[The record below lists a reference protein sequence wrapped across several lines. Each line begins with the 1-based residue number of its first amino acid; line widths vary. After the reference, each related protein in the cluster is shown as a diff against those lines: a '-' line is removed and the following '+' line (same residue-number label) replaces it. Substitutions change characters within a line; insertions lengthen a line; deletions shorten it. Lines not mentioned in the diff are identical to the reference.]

1 MQKRAFILFPNRR
14 DPKTKLILPKTDAI
28 FPFFFFF
35 FFFSCYHV
43 LPRYH
48 VTIGVSM
55 LFCSDAPLSFNLLV
69 VAEMGRGETSNITV
83 NYKCPYLNKTF
94 TLVRFL
100 VETFQNQSIKWATER
115 NIFTLPVKS
124 QFRFMVL
131 HCSTTFAIIFLFFAF
146 VI

>member
-1 MQKRAFILFPNRR
+1 MLFF
-14 DPKTKLILPKTDAI
+14 L
-28 FPFFFFF
+28 FFFFF
-35 FFFSCYHV
+35 FFFM
-43 LPRYH
+43 LPRFFELCVH
-48 VTIGVSM
+48 IGVSM